1 MKRLFLLVLLGLSLM
16 GYAQQTRQL
25 TILHTS
31 DTHSRID
38 PIPSSAADSA
48 AGLGGIVRRATFLKQ
63 YRAVHP
69 DLLLFDSG
77 DFSQGTPYYTFFQGE
92 VEVRLM
98 NYMGYT
104 AITIGN
110 HEYDFGLENMARIFR
125 MAEFPVVCANC
136 DFTGT
141 PLEGVVKPY
150 TVVER
155 QGIRIGIFGLSP
167 RLAGLVPTDKYGDVR
182 YLDPIA
188 TTREVVKTL
197 REQERCEV
205 VICLSH
211 LGFDVDMKLAQ
222 QVRNVDL
229 YVGGHSHTFLKDM
242 KYATDLDQ
250 RHIPI
255 VQSGC
260 FGITVG
266 EIKVNCRRRTG
277 QQTI

>member
-38 PIPSSAADSA
+38 PIPSSAADPA

-211 LGFDVDMKLAQ
+211 LGINIKGLSDEELVAATEG
-222 QVRNVDL
+222 VDL
-229 YVGGHSHTFLKDM
+229 LLGGHTHTVM
-242 KYATDLDQ
+242 KEPQNYLNAAGQHMTVL
-250 RHIPI
+250 H
-255 VQSGC
+255 SGDR
-260 FGITVG
+260 GTALG
-266 EIKVNCRRRTG
+266 EVTLTLTK
-277 QQTI
+277 QD

>member
-211 LGFDVDMKLAQ
+211 LGIHIKGLSDEELVAATEG
-222 QVRNVDL
+222 VDL
-229 YVGGHSHTFLKDM
+229 LLGGHTHTVMEEPQNYLNAAGQHM
-242 KYATDLDQ
+242 TVL
-250 RHIPI
+250 H
-255 VQSGC
+255 SGDR
-260 FGITVG
+260 GTALG
-266 EIKVNCRRRTG
+266 EVTLTLTK
-277 QQTI
+277 QD

>member
-211 LGFDVDMKLAQ
+211 LGIHIKGLSDEELVAATEG
-222 QVRNVDL
+222 VDL
-229 YVGGHSHTFLKDM
+229 LLGGHTHTVM
-242 KYATDLDQ
+242 KEPQNYLNAAGQ
-250 RHIPI
+250 RMTVLH
-255 VQSGC
+255 SGDR
-260 FGITVG
+260 GTALG
-266 EIKVNCRRRTG
+266 EVTLTLTK
-277 QQTI
+277 QD

>member
-38 PIPSSAADSA
+38 PIPSSAADFA

-211 LGFDVDMKLAQ
+211 LGINIKGLSDEELVAATEG
-222 QVRNVDL
+222 VDL
-229 YVGGHSHTFLKDM
+229 LLGGHTHTVM
-242 KYATDLDQ
+242 KEPQNYLNAAGQHMTVL
-250 RHIPI
+250 H
-255 VQSGC
+255 SGDR
-260 FGITVG
+260 GTALG
-266 EIKVNCRRRTG
+266 EVTLTLTK
-277 QQTI
+277 QD

>member
-211 LGFDVDMKLAQ
+211 LGINIKGLSDEELVAATEG
-222 QVRNVDL
+222 VDL
-229 YVGGHSHTFLKDM
+229 LLGGHTHTVM
-242 KYATDLDQ
+242 KEPQNYLNAAGQ
-250 RHIPI
+250 RMTVLH
-255 VQSGC
+255 SGDR
-260 FGITVG
+260 GTALG
-266 EIKVNCRRRTG
+266 EVTLTLTK
-277 QQTI
+277 QD

>member
-211 LGFDVDMKLAQ
+211 LGIHIKGLSDEELVAATEG
-222 QVRNVDL
+222 VDL
-229 YVGGHSHTFLKDM
+229 LLGGHTHTVM
-242 KYATDLDQ
+242 KEPQNYLNAAGQHMTVL
-250 RHIPI
+250 H
-255 VQSGC
+255 SGDR
-260 FGITVG
+260 GTALG
-266 EIKVNCRRRTG
+266 EVTLTLTK
-277 QQTI
+277 QD

>member
-141 PLEGVVKPY
+141 PLEGVVNPY

-211 LGFDVDMKLAQ
+211 LGINIKGLSDEELVAATEG
-222 QVRNVDL
+222 VDL
-229 YVGGHSHTFLKDM
+229 LLGGHTHTVM
-242 KYATDLDQ
+242 KEPQNYLNAAGQHMTVL
-250 RHIPI
+250 H
-255 VQSGC
+255 SGDR
-260 FGITVG
+260 GTALG
-266 EIKVNCRRRTG
+266 EVTLTLTK
-277 QQTI
+277 QD

>member
-211 LGFDVDMKLAQ
+211 LGINIKGLSDEELVAATEG
-222 QVRNVDL
+222 VDL
-229 YVGGHSHTFLKDM
+229 LLGGHTHTVMEEPQNYLNAAGQHM
-242 KYATDLDQ
+242 TVL
-250 RHIPI
+250 H
-255 VQSGC
+255 SGDR
-260 FGITVG
+260 GTALG
-266 EIKVNCRRRTG
+266 EVTLTLTK
-277 QQTI
+277 QD